1 MLLAIDVGNTNV
13 CFALFQQQELVY
25 FWRARTNSNYTV
37 DEWAV
42 WLGQLLNLH
51 HLSFENIKE
60 TILCSV
66 VPNLV
71 NVLQELCQRYLKSVP
86 LVVGSASLNL
96 GILSKIDCPGEEGAD
111 MMVNAVAAHTLYK
124 GPLLIIDFGT
134 ATTISFVDIDGNFC
148 GTAIAPGINCSLEAL
163 YKATAKLP
171 MISITRPQNVIGT
184 NTIDSMMG
192 GLFWGYVAMIEG
204 LVARAQAEC
213 AERFKAQKIKV
224 IATGGLGGLIKPATD
239 VIDIY
244 DPNLTLN
251 GLAIIHEQN
260 K

>member
-25 FWRARTNSNYTV
+25 FWRARTDSKYTV

-42 WLGQLLNLH
+42 WLEQILKLH
-51 HLSFENIKE
+51 HLSFENIKD

-66 VPNLV
+66 VPNLID
-71 NVLQELCQRYLKSVP
+71 VLQELCRRYIHSVP
-86 LVVGSASLNL
+86 FVIGSASLNL
-96 GILSKIDCPGEEGAD
+96 GILSKIDRPGEEGAD

-134 ATTISFVDIDGNFC
+134 ATTMSFVDAEGNFC
-148 GTAIAPGINCSLEAL
+148 GTAIAPGVNCSLEAL
-163 YKATAKLP
+163 YNATAKLP
-171 MISITRPQNVIGT
+171 MISISRPQHVIGT
-184 NTIDSMMG
+184 NTVDSMMG
-192 GLFWGYVAMIEG
+192 GLFWGYVAMVEG
-204 LVARAQAEC
+204 LVARARIEC
-213 AERFKAQKIKV
+213 AERFKVQQIKV

-244 DPNLTLN
+244 DPNLTLS